1 MLHGAWKGAAT
12 LPFIYPADTQM
23 AAVSWTALGLLL
35 VACLLLVRELLRRGV
50 AYDAPP
56 GDDAEVKEELRE
68 EDDNEANTE
77 GGEDDPPDEAW
88 APPEP

>member
-1 MLHGAWKGAAT
+1 MSKNTNVDLT
-12 LPFIYPADTQM
+12 SEQ
-23 AAVSWTALGLLL
+23 
-35 VACLLLVRELLRRGV
+35 RELLLRGV

-56 GDDAEVKEELRE
+56 GDNAEVKEELRE